1 MIEMEPTFI
10 FKKINEK
17 KRNVAGPET
26 LILYRKHMDW
36 KGEKPRQKQISE
48 CVVCLLKAKQTQSQV
63 KW

>member
-17 KRNVAGPET
+17 KRNVAVPET
-26 LILYRKHMDW
+26 FILYRKHMDW

-48 CVVCLLKAKQTQSQV
+48 CVVCLL
-63 KW
+63 